1 MRAIKAMDLRD
12 KFKDY
17 CELAANGE
25 IFIVNRPDKRNIVVM
40 SEDEFNLMLD
50 DIQEKKFWERIE
62 RARTNIKA
70 GKYIEKTI
78 EELEAYEH

>member
-17 CELAANGE
+17 CELAASGE
-25 IFIVNRPDKRNIVVM
+25 IFIVTRPDKRNIVVM
-40 SEDEFNLMLD
+40 SEDEFNSMLD
-50 DIQEKKFWERIE
+50 NMQEKNFWERIE
-62 RARTNIKA
+62 RARANIKA
-70 GKYIEKTI
+70 GKFVEKTI